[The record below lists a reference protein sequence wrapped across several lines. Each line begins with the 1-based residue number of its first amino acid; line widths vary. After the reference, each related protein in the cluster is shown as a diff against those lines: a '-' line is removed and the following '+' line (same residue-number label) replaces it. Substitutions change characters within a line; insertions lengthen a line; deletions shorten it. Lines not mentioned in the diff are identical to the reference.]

1 MSVESEDK
9 NKKMITSKFKKIILE
24 SKKDNTMSRVK
35 EIIESIDVGTWE
47 LNIETGEII
56 FSNRWAEMTGYDLK
70 EFGIINK
77 KKLQTITHPDDFEIA
92 NKLMKQHIAGE
103 LPYYKY
109 ESRIKHKNGNWV
121 WICERGSIIERTKE
135 GKPLVMF
142 GTHTDITKKKQ
153 AEYAL
158 ENYINILN
166 HDLKSPLTSIIGYS
180 SFLLE
185 DEDSTKE
192 EIKKYSGIV
201 NKTGKKMLKMIES
214 YLSLAKIEKGQDL
227 LGKTP
232 KKIIEIVDEINK
244 TFGELI
250 NSKKLS
256 IVFGNGYN
264 KPADENLLQKNVNIE
279 EILIY
284 SVINNLLHNA
294 VEASTK
300 TSNNAIILNIYNN
313 NNEFCLSFFN
323 HGEIPKEFQKNLFKK
338 FASTKKNGTGIGL
351 YSARLIA
358 RAHSGDV
365 SYQHVTGGTIFTL
378 KIPLS

>member
-1 MSVESEDK
+1 MNNNNLK
-9 NKKMITSKFKKIILE
+9 NIILARR
-24 SKKDNTMSRVK
+24 KNNTMSKVK

-47 LNIETGEII
+47 FNVQTGERI
-56 FSNRWAEMTGYDLK
+56 FSNRWSQMTGYDLN
-70 EFGIINK
+70 EFGVINK
-77 KKLQTITHPDDFEIA
+77 KKLQAITHPDDFEMSD
-92 NKLMKQHIAGE
+92 KLINQHLAGE

-121 WICERGSIIERTKE
+121 WICERGSIIEKTID
-135 GKPLVMF
+135 GKPLIMF

-180 SFLLE
+180 SFLIE
-185 DEDSTKE
+185 DEDLTKE

-232 KKIIEIVDEINK
+232 KKIIDIVDEINK

-300 TSNNAIILNIYNN
+300 TTNNAIILNIYNN

-358 RAHSGDV
+358 RAHGGDV
-365 SYQHVTGGTIFTL
+365 TYQHTQGGTIFTL